1 MITDILLII
10 NINVRFCLYE
20 DSVIVTIIIKI
31 LKNIITY
38 YLLNLIILCY
48 IILIIININI

>member
-1 MITDILLII
+1 MITDILII

-20 DSVIVTIIIKI
+20 GRVIVTIIIKI
-31 LKNIITY
+31 IKNIITY